1 MTGTFDR
8 LILQA
13 LTLQPN
19 HGHGIAQR
27 VARLTR
33 GKFEVNHGSLYP
45 ALHRLEARGALE
57 SEWKPSVTG
66 QRAKFY
72 RLTPTGRHQLKA
84 QTDTWDR
91 YAEIARQLAREV
103 AEASQVD
110 ELAAT
115 VVDWLYEVLG
125 TGQVALFIRSHT
137 NPGYGVSALRGASD
151 DARNRRFPSDGAL
164 LVERSL
170 PFEPDTDTLPMA
182 ERGVL
187 DAIGVRLV
195 VPLRAKDDTIGFIG
209 LGAKAS
215 GEAYDEDDLE
225 FLATVADQL
234 GLGLA
239 SLRLRSQQTDLDDA
253 TAIQRRL
260 LPTEIP
266 QRRGVAIACSWHPA
280 KAIGGDY
287 YDVLGLSNTLLGLC
301 IGDVVGK
308 GVPAAL
314 LMANLQ
320 AVVKSVATASVSPRD
335 LAMRVN
341 RIITGNIRSGKF
353 ITFFYAAL
361 DAGSKTLTFT
371 NAGHNPPLLVRAD
384 GSVETVATGGPVLG
398 FFDTFDYEQCHL
410 EEVARRCPTHV
421 RVVIADVN
429 QVIRGWGAYFRAGNA
444 ARQFCQLD
452 DYVEVRLRRL
462 LRKRAGSQLR
472 ADHILRWQ
480 RPFFEALGLRRLRRT
495 IRYPGTA

>member
-1 MTGTFDR
+1 MTATLDR

-13 LTLQPN
+13 LTIQPN

-27 VARLTR
+27 VTRLTR
-33 GKFEVNHGSLYP
+33 GRFGVNYGSLYP

-57 SEWKPSVTG
+57 SEWKPAAVG
-66 QRAKFY
+66 KRAKFY
-72 RLTPTGRHQLKA
+72 RLTLAGQRQLKA
-84 QTDTWDR
+84 QTETWNR

-103 AEASQVD
+103 AEAIHVD
-110 ELAAT
+110 ALGAT
-115 VVDWLYEVLG
+115 VVDWLHQALG
-125 TGQVALFIRSHT
+125 AGLVALFIRSDT
-137 NPGYGVSALRGASD
+137 NPGYGVSALRGGPE

-164 LVERSL
+164 LHERSV
-170 PFEPDTDTLPMA
+170 PFEPDTDTLPIE
-182 ERGVL
+182 ERTVL
-187 DAIGVRLV
+187 DAIGARLV
-195 VPLRAKDDTIGFIG
+195 VPLRAKDDTIGFIS
-209 LGAKAS
+209 LGAKDS
-215 GEAYDEDDLE
+215 GEPYDDDDLE

-266 QRRGVAIACSWHPA
+266 QRRGVSIACSWHPA

-287 YDVLGLSNTLLGLC
+287 YDVLELNTTLLGLC

-320 AVVKSVATASVSPRD
+320 AAVKAVATPTLLPRD
-335 LAMRVN
+335 LVKRVN
-341 RIITGNIRSGKF
+341 RIITGNIGSGKF

-384 GSVETVATGGPVLG
+384 GSVETLAAGGPVLG
-398 FFDTFDYEQCHL
+398 IFDTFDYEQGQVELKTGDRLVLFTDGVTELWNREGAEFGDDGLL
-410 EEVARRCPTHV
+410 ELLRARRRLGAPELRDAIV
-421 RVVIADVN
+421 RAVTDFSRGDFHDDVTLVVVGI
-429 QVIRGWGAYFRAGNA
+429 
-444 ARQFCQLD
+444 
-452 DYVEVRLRRL
+452 
-462 LRKRAGSQLR
+462 
-472 ADHILRWQ
+472 H
-480 RPFFEALGLRRLRRT
+480 
-495 IRYPGTA
+495 